1 MESVEMKGKSREYL
15 RELKDDDIQNL
26 KKEFK
31 SHLKPP
37 RDGFLNKKQKE
48 RLLRITKW
56 PRDTSN
62 RNVYDFFYEIRER
75 AESSLNDLK
84 LLCEVLNEKELES
97 IFGNKSMASEDYPI
111 TKVLLSLL
119 PESRTFRMKPKEIE
133 KLQKEQE
140 WRKVILNELVLE
152 SLYWYFHSGLFE
164 TDAHTRLLADTM
176 DAISVLSGGDHK
188 IQTNYEVNLSR
199 LAF

>member
-1 MESVEMKGKSREYL
+1 MTKKYRQYSRDLDTKELETLRKKYSTHLKKSKGGILSDKQRKRLLGYKKKEHGTPDSDFWWKIKHSIQDSIMDIQLICDIASEE
-15 RELKDDDIQNL
+15 ELKD
-26 KKEFK
+26 
-31 SHLKPP
+31 
-37 RDGFLNKKQKE
+37 
-48 RLLRITKW
+48 
-56 PRDTSN
+56 
-62 RNVYDFFYEIRER
+62 
-75 AESSLNDLK
+75 
-84 LLCEVLNEKELES
+84 
-97 IFGNKSMASEDYPI
+97 IFGTKPTASDDYPI

-140 WRKVILNELVLE
+140 WRKVILNEIVLE

-164 TDAHTRLLADTM
+164 TDAHTRLLAETM
-176 DAISVLSGGDHK
+176 DAISVLSGGDYK

>member
-1 MESVEMKGKSREYL
+1 MTKSSDYTQELSKNQIKDLQSRFVPYL
-15 RELKDDDIQNL
+15 KRSKR
-26 KKEFK
+26 
-31 SHLKPP
+31 S
-37 RDGFLNKKQKE
+37 GFLPTETKK
-48 RLLRITKW
+48 RLLHLTNWEK
-56 PRDTSN
+56 DTSN
-62 RNVYDFFYEIRER
+62 QEIYQFFSDVREH
-75 AESSLNDLK
+75 ALSGMMDLQ
-84 LLCEVLNEKELES
+84 LLCRTLNEKELKR
-97 IFGNKSMASEDYPI
+97 IFGTKPTASDDYPI
-111 TKVLLSLL
+111 TKVLLFLL

-152 SLYWYFHSGLFE
+152 SLYWYFYSGLFE
-164 TDAHTRLLADTM
+164 TDAHARLLADTM